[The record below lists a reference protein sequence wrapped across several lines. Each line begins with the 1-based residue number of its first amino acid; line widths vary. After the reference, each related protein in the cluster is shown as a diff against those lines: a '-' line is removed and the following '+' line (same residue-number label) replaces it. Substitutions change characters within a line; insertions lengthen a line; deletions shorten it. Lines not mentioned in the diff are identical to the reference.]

1 MGQPNLEV
9 FLSQVEDLFQLID
22 RAIKYLNLTKE
33 GWKVQDLWQIIFVI
47 KKADKGSSVVVW
59 DRINQAENQ
68 SSDENVYKKVR
79 KILTVL
85 VEKSNRLFNK
95 L

>member
-9 FLSQVEDLFQLID
+9 FLSQVEDLFKLID

-85 VEKSNRLFNK
+85 VEKSNCLFNK

>member
-9 FLSQVEDLFQLID
+9 FLSQVEDLFKLID

-47 KKADKGSSVVVW
+47 KKADKGSSVVG
-59 DRINQAENQ
+59 IELIKLKISLQM
-68 SSDENVYKKVR
+68 KMFTR
-79 KILTVL
+79 K
-85 VEKSNRLFNK
+85 
-95 L
+95 

>member
-9 FLSQVEDLFQLID
+9 FLRQVEDLFKLID

>member
-9 FLSQVEDLFQLID
+9 FLSQVEDLFKLID

>member
-9 FLSQVEDLFQLID
+9 FLSQVEDLFKLID

-47 KKADKGSSVVVW
+47 KKADKGSSVIVW

>member
-9 FLSQVEDLFQLID
+9 FLSQVEDLFKLID
-22 RAIKYLNLTKE
+22 RAIKYLNLPKE

>member
-9 FLSQVEDLFQLID
+9 FLSQVEDLFKLID

-33 GWKVQDLWQIIFVI
+33 RWKVQDLWQIIFVI

>member
-1 MGQPNLEV
+1 MGQPDLEV
-9 FLSQVEDLFQLID
+9 FLSQVEDLFKLID

>member
-9 FLSQVEDLFQLID
+9 FLSQVEDLFKLID

-47 KKADKGSSVVVW
+47 KKADEGSSVVVW